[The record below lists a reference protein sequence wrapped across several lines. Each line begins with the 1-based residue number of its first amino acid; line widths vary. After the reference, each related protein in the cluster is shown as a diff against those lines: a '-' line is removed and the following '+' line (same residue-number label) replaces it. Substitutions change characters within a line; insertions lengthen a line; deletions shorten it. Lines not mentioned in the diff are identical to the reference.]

1 MSKILS
7 TTVVI
12 IDLTCATLGT
22 TMGFAHAGVCAD
34 QITQLRRAAQI
45 GHQPPPGYAKLMFS
59 ADLVRAEA
67 MDAEGNEEA
76 CLPAVS
82 SAAQYLVV
90 HQANAQ

>member
-7 TTVVI
+7 TTAATI
-12 IDLTCATLGT
+12 ALTYATLGT
-22 TMGFAHAGVCAD
+22 GYAGVCAD

-90 HQANAQ
+90 HEANAQ

>member
-7 TTVVI
+7 ATAATI
-12 IDLTCATLGT
+12 ALTYATLGA
-22 TMGFAHAGVCAD
+22 GYAGVCAD
-34 QITQLRRAAQI
+34 QITQLRGAAQLD
-45 GHQPPPGYAKLMFS
+45 HQPPPGYAKLMFS

-76 CLPAVS
+76 CLPAVR

-90 HQANAQ
+90 HEANAQ